1 MWKDYERKERGRKI
15 IGEMNTLLYDI
26 RNQEFIKKIS
36 MGLRIFFKVQR
47 QIQNNGEWQYKYQT
61 WREGRK
67 WL

>member
-47 QIQNNGEWQYKYQT
+47 QI
-61 WREGRK
+61 
-67 WL
+67 